1 LGGFKINNKYFSK
14 TLSFIQ
20 VLFLVQACSYKTKID
35 SNYYCRQLKVSCIQS
50 NKVVNFKT
58 SKGDFEV
65 KLVGKDNPVTV
76 SNFLENIYNNIYE
89 NKKFYKIINYP
100 QIRFIHGG
108 INPENKSYMER
119 KQNLN
124 KTSPTIPLEIKFK
137 EEIKPRY
144 NYQIKNPSE
153 TVNLVNTFESGS
165 IAMVKS
171 GKNKSSSTEF
181 FFVTTK
187 IPELD
192 GRYSIFGKIIKGLD
206 VLEKINKE
214 DYIKAVQISN

>member
-1 LGGFKINNKYFSK
+1 MS
-14 TLSFIQ
+14 
-20 VLFLVQACSYKTKID
+20 QACSYKNKVD
-35 SNYYCRQLKVSCIQS
+35 ANYYCQKLRFSCIQS
-50 NKVVNFKT
+50 NKIVNFKT
-58 SKGDFEV
+58 TKGDFKV
-65 KLVGKDNPVTV
+65 KLFGKDNPVTV
-76 SNFLENIYNNIYE
+76 SNFLENIDKNIYE
-89 NKKFYKIINYP
+89 NQKFYKIINLTH
-100 QIRFIHGG
+100 ISFIHGG
-108 INPENKSYMER
+108 VNPENKLYIER

-124 KTSPTIPLEIKFK
+124 KTSPSIPLEIKFK

-144 NYQIKNPSE
+144 NYQIKNPNE
-153 TVNLVNTFESGS
+153 TENLVNTFESGS

-171 GKNKSSSTEF
+171 GKNNSSSTEF
-181 FFVTTK
+181 FFVTSK

>member
-1 LGGFKINNKYFSK
+1 M
-14 TLSFIQ
+14 
-20 VLFLVQACSYKTKID
+20 FLVQACSYKSKID
-35 SNYYCRQLKVSCIQS
+35 SNYYCQKLKFNCIKS

-65 KLVGKDNPVTV
+65 KLFGKDNPVTV
-76 SNFLENIYNNIYE
+76 SNFLENIDKNIYE
-89 NKKFYKIINYP
+89 NQKFYKIINYP
-100 QIRFIHGG
+100 QIRFIHAGV
-108 INPENKSYMER
+108 NPENKSYMER

-153 TVNLVNTFESGS
+153 TVNLVNIFESGS

>member
-1 LGGFKINNKYFSK
+1 ML
-14 TLSFIQ
+14 
-20 VLFLVQACSYKTKID
+20 LVQACSYKRKID
-35 SNYYCRQLKVSCIQS
+35 PNYYCQKLKFSCIQS

-58 SKGDFEV
+58 SKGDFTV
-65 KLVGKDNPVTV
+65 KLFGKDNPVTV
-76 SNFLENIYNNIYE
+76 SNFLENIENNIYV
-89 NKKFYKIINYP
+89 NQKFYKIISFS
-100 QIRFIHGG
+100 QIKFIHGG
-108 INPENKSYMER
+108 VNPKNKFYIER
-119 KQNLN
+119 NQTLK
-124 KTSPTIPLEIKFK
+124 KTSPSIPLEIKFK

-144 NYQIKNPSE
+144 NYQIKNPNE
-153 TVNLVNTFESGS
+153 TENLVNTFESGS

-214 DYIKAVQISN
+214 DYIKEVRISN

>member
-1 LGGFKINNKYFSK
+1 M
-14 TLSFIQ
+14 
-20 VLFLVQACSYKTKID
+20 VQACIYKSKID
-35 SNYYCRQLKVSCIQS
+35 SNYYCQKLKFSCIQS

-65 KLVGKDNPVTV
+65 KLFGKDNPVTV
-76 SNFLENIYNNIYE
+76 SNFLENIDNNIYK
-89 NKKFYKIINYP
+89 NKKFYKIINYS

-108 INPENKSYMER
+108 VNPENKSYLER

-124 KTSPTIPLEIKFK
+124 KTSQTIPLEIKFK

-144 NYQIKNPSE
+144 NYQIKNPNE
-153 TVNLVNTFESGS
+153 TSNLVNTFESGS

-192 GRYSIFGKIIKGLD
+192 GRYSIFGKITKGLE

-214 DYIKAVQISN
+214 DYIKAVLISN

>member
-1 LGGFKINNKYFSK
+1 
-14 TLSFIQ
+14 
-20 VLFLVQACSYKTKID
+20 LVQACSYKSKID
-35 SNYYCRQLKVSCIQS
+35 PKYYCQKLKFSCSQI

-58 SKGDFEV
+58 SKGDFAV
-65 KLVGKDNPVTV
+65 KLFGKDNPVTV
-76 SNFLENIYNNIYE
+76 SNFLENIENNIYV
-89 NKKFYKIINYP
+89 NQKFYKIINYP

-108 INPENKSYMER
+108 VNPENKLYSER
-119 KQNLN
+119 NQNSN

-144 NYQIKNPSE
+144 NYQLKDPSE
-153 TVNLVNTFESGS
+153 TVELVNTFESGS